1 MGLSVLPGRGDNRET
16 GARPVQSRCR
26 KEQLFSTRNAA
37 TGKPGRRRQ
46 GVNSEPEYLPTFMFR
61 AALRATEMRK
71 KAGRRPAAFCVLF
84 TVCGGIRLFL
94 FSGVNLDRFVYKSGE
109 KLRCGYTTG
118 SCAAAASLAAAEA
131 LLTGAPPE
139 RVELPTPKGITID
152 IPVAGCRISGNSAL
166 CSVIKD
172 SGDDP
177 DITNGIEVC
186 ARVELTEAGISID
199 GGEGIGRITK
209 PGLDQPPGAAAINSV
224 PRKMIAAAVS
234 NIAETCDYHGG
245 FRIVISVPNGAELAS
260 RTYNPRM
267 GIEGGISIIGTTGIV
282 EPMSNSAL
290 VDTIRLEERVRREEG
305 CRSLLLTLGNY
316 SQSFIQRNMPFAL
329 DRCVTCSNFI
339 GEAIEAA
346 LEYGFERILI
356 IGHIGKMAKL
366 GAGIMNTH
374 SAQADGRMEILVT
387 CGLLAGADV
396 DTLKKI
402 TECVTVDA
410 AVSLLQ
416 DAGALEKSMEI
427 LGKRAEYYLAAK
439 VKSSVP
445 IGAVMFSDKFGIL
458 VRTPSADGLIERIS
472 EEYNG

>member
-1 MGLSVLPGRGDNRET
+1 ME
-16 GARPVQSRCR
+16 
-26 KEQLFSTRNAA
+26 
-37 TGKPGRRRQ
+37 
-46 GVNSEPEYLPTFMFR
+46 EYLVKDGKR
-61 AALRATEMRK
+61 LR
-71 KAGRRPAAFCVLF
+71 L
-84 TVCGGIRLFL
+84 
-94 FSGVNLDRFVYKSGE
+94 
-109 KLRCGYTTG
+109 GYTTG
-118 SCAAAASLAAAEA
+118 SCAAAAAKAAAWM
-131 LLTGAPPE
+131 LLTGRKKE
-139 RVELPTPKGITID
+139 TIRLQTPKGIELNLDVLD
-152 IPVAGCRISGNSAL
+152 IQRSADEVR
-166 CSVIKD
+166 CAIRKD

-186 ARVELTEAGISID
+186 ARVELTEDGISID
-199 GGEGIGRITK
+199 GGEGIGRVTK

-234 NIAETCDYHGG
+234 DIAETCDYHGG
-245 FRIVISVPNGAELAS
+245 FRIVVSVPNGAELAS

-290 VDTIRLEERVRREEG
+290 VDTIRLEERMRREEG

-374 SAQADGRMEILVT
+374 SAQADGRMEVLVT

-439 VKSSVP
+439 VKSSIP

-458 VRTPSADGLIERIS
+458 VRTPSADGLVERIS

>member
-1 MGLSVLPGRGDNRET
+1 MKNLTPQRVAAVDVFRALTMFLMLFVNDIPGLKNIPHWLKHAEMNEDMLGFSDTIFPAFLFCMGKSVSFAIQNRYRKGDTTLQVIAHIFWRTVALIAMGL
-16 GARPVQSRCR
+16 
-26 KEQLFSTRNAA
+26 FSL
-37 TGKPGRRRQ
+37 
-46 GVNSEPEYLPTFMFR
+46 NS
-61 AALRATEMRK
+61 
-71 KAGRRPAAFCVLF
+71 G
-84 TVCGGIRLFL
+84 
-94 FSGVNLDRFVYKSGE
+94 
-109 KLRCGYTTG
+109 
-118 SCAAAASLAAAEA
+118 
-131 LLTGAPPE
+131 
-139 RVELPTPKGITID
+139 
-152 IPVAGCRISGNSAL
+152 
-166 CSVIKD
+166 
-172 SGDDP
+172 
-177 DITNGIEVC
+177 
-186 ARVELTEAGISID
+186 
-199 GGEGIGRITK
+199 
-209 PGLDQPPGAAAINSV
+209 
-224 PRKMIAAAVS
+224 
-234 NIAETCDYHGG
+234 
-245 FRIVISVPNGAELAS
+245 
-260 RTYNPRM
+260 

-290 VDTIRLEERVRREEG
+290 VDTIRLEERMRREEG

-329 DRCVTCSNFI
+329 ARSVTCRNFI

-374 SAQADGRMEILVT
+374 SAQADGRMEVLVT

-458 VRTPSADGLIERIS
+458 VRTPSADGLVERIS

>member
-1 MGLSVLPGRGDNRET
+1 M
-16 GARPVQSRCR
+16 
-26 KEQLFSTRNAA
+26 
-37 TGKPGRRRQ
+37 
-46 GVNSEPEYLPTFMFR
+46 
-61 AALRATEMRK
+61 
-71 KAGRRPAAFCVLF
+71 
-84 TVCGGIRLFL
+84 
-94 FSGVNLDRFVYKSGE
+94 DRFVYKSGE

-139 RVELPTPKGITID
+139 RVELPTPKGITLD
-152 IPVAGCRISGNSAL
+152 IPVAGCKISGNSAL

-186 ARVELTEAGISID
+186 ARVELTEDGISID
-199 GGEGIGRITK
+199 GGEGIGRVTK

-234 NIAETCDYHGG
+234 DIAETCDYHGG
-245 FRIVISVPNGAELAS
+245 FRIVVSVPNGAELAS

-290 VDTIRLEERVRREEG
+290 VDTIRLEERMRREEG

-346 LEYGFERILI
+346 LEY
-356 IGHIGKMAKL
+356 
-366 GAGIMNTH
+366 
-374 SAQADGRMEILVT
+374 
-387 CGLLAGADV
+387 
-396 DTLKKI
+396 
-402 TECVTVDA
+402 
-410 AVSLLQ
+410 
-416 DAGALEKSMEI
+416 
-427 LGKRAEYYLAAK
+427 
-439 VKSSVP
+439 
-445 IGAVMFSDKFGIL
+445 
-458 VRTPSADGLIERIS
+458 
-472 EEYNG
+472 